1 MNKDEDGIARK
12 AAKKLAEKNRAKAF
26 REAMKGSTLVLP
38 KSDFKFKK
46 GISDKTRVVIH
57 DYTGMLEIDRV
68 KIPDKD
74 KHDPRKNNKYER

>member
-12 AAKKLAEKNRAKAF
+12 AARKLAEKNRAKAF

-46 GISDKTRVVIH
+46 AISDRTRVVTH
-57 DYTGMLEIDRV
+57 DYTGMLEIDRG
-68 KIPDKD
+68 KIPDEYKNE
-74 KHDPRKNNKYER
+74 PTKNNKDER